1 MIILFD
7 NNFQELFASPVHK
20 SLHPVVALFLFC
32 RRSKKK
38 DTASIRTRTII
49 NLKFFH
55 QMKNIAIIMGGYS
68 SEYKI
73 SLISGNVVYQYLDK
87 NQFKGFRVH
96 IFKEKWVYVD
106 ENDAEF
112 PIDKNDF
119 SITVNGTKII
129 FDAVFNAIHGTP
141 GEDGLMQAYF
151 ELLNIPQTSC
161 DYYQAALTFN
171 KRDLLSVLKPYGI
184 KTAVSYYLNMG
195 EVINTEE
202 IISKVGLPC
211 FVKPNKSGSSF
222 GISKVKT
229 TEELPIAIEVAYKE
243 DNEIIIESF
252 LDGTE
257 VSVGVINY
265 KGEIIVLPI
274 TEIVSENDFFD
285 YEAKYQGKSQEITPA
300 RISDEMTAKVGAV
313 AKRAYEVLKMKGFSR
328 SEFIIV
334 NGEPHMLEM
343 NTIPGLTTESLIPQQ
358 AKAAGISLTDLFTN
372 AIDLALEK

>member
-1 MIILFD
+1 M
-7 NNFQELFASPVHK
+7 
-20 SLHPVVALFLFC
+20 
-32 RRSKKK
+32 KKV
-38 DTASIRTRTII
+38 
-49 NLKFFH
+49 
-55 QMKNIAIIMGGYS
+55 AIIMGGYS
-68 SEYKI
+68 SEYQI
-73 SLISGNVVYQYLDK
+73 SLKSGNVVYQFLDQ
-87 NQFKGFRVH
+87 NLYKGYRIH
-96 IFKEKWVYVD
+96 ILKDKWVYVD
-106 ENDAEF
+106 EQDNEF
-112 PIDKNDF
+112 PIDRNDF
-119 SITVNGTKII
+119 SVTVNGEKIT
-129 FDAVFNAIHGTP
+129 FDVVFNAIHGTP

-151 ELLNIPQTSC
+151 ELLGIPQSSC

-184 KTAVSYYLNMG
+184 KTATSYYLNQG
-195 EVINTEE
+195 DEIDEE
-202 IISKVGLPC
+202 AILKTVGLPC

-229 TEELPIAIEVAYKE
+229 KDELAYAIVNAYKE

-265 KGEIIVLPI
+265 KGAITVLPI

-285 YEAKYQGKSQEITPA
+285 YEAKYLGKSQEITPA
-300 RISDEMTAKVGAV
+300 RISPEMTAKVSAV
-313 AKRAYEVLKMKGFSR
+313 AKKAYEVLKMSGFSR

-358 AKAAGISLTDLFTN
+358 AKEAGISLIDLFSN
-372 AIDLALEK
+372 ALELALNK